1 MDFSNFTTSLSKK
14 LTLAISSVLF
24 IWLTEWANMD
34 ISLDKIIG
42 VVSIVVT
49 YLAGQ
54 SWIDVKKESKLN

>member
-1 MDFSNFTTSLSKK
+1 
-14 LTLAISSVLF
+14 LF
-24 IWLTEWANMD
+24 ILLTEWANMD